1 MEWEVEAF
9 SKRNISLKTIVLPPI
24 LIRQPLDIKK
34 AFLCRQHS
42 RLLYLYQKNTAVV
55 FLMGKKKKKSIFS
68 HSKSK
73 PTVLSHGKA
82 HYAL

>member
-24 LIRQPLDIKK
+24 LIKQPLDIEK

-42 RLLYLYQKNTAVV
+42 RFLYLYQKNTEVV
-55 FLMGKKKKKSIFS
+55 FLMGKKKSIYS